1 MKQVSKSVLHAM
13 VVVVAGWGLLT
24 AGCGDE
30 PSGEITS
37 DMIHFGD
44 GKQPVIAFEAL
55 EWQIGNIAEGTTLNH
70 TFAFSN
76 TGNAPLV
83 IADVSGSCG
92 CTVARDWPRSPLAP
106 GANAEIQVTY
116 NSRGRE
122 GNIDSEI
129 AVVANTYPSTTTLK
143 LTGRVLGPD
152 DTNVTLK

>member
-1 MKQVSKSVLHAM
+1 MRGSWRVFKW
-13 VVVVAGWGLLT
+13 VVVGLGLGFLVI
-24 AGCGDE
+24 GCGDKN
-30 PSGEITS
+30 SGEITS

-44 GKQPVIAFEAL
+44 GKQPGIEFEEM
-55 EWQIGNIAEGTTLNH
+55 EWQIGNIAEGTVLNH

-92 CTVARDWPRSPLAP
+92 CTVARDWPRTPIAP
-106 GANAEIQVTY
+106 GEKAKIQVTY

-122 GNIDSEI
+122 GEIDSEI
-129 AVVANTYPSTTTLK
+129 AVVANTYPSTTKLK
-143 LTGRVLGPD
+143 LTGRVLGPE